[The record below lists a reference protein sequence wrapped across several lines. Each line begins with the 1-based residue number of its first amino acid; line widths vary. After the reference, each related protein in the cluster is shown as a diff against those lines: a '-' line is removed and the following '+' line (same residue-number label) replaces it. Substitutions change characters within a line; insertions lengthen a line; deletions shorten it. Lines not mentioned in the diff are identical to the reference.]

1 MSKAINREELIKLY
15 EEIGLNVLDNNTVM
29 NSSNK
34 KITYLFI
41 RWIHNGVI
49 I

>member
-34 KITYLFI
+34 KICNF
-41 RWIHNGVI
+41 
-49 I
+49 